1 MIFASHHL
9 SARHALSL
17 RLWSWLE
24 LIDLAFSSLPSLTP
38 AEQPDKG
45 EAECIGHHRLF
56 AGELWESQG
65 WKGVIKAISGPK
77 WGNWGQPSSRDA
89 HKLTW
94 RWRSRALRWIPG
106 FLCTFT
112 QTFHPLAVSCL
123 PPRKRLCL
131 EQVNAFLLSSAEPI
145 NLPDS
150 EVECEDD
157 ELGNQTE
164 PSWIQTPP
172 LTPMGSHQPI

>member
-65 WKGVIKAISGPK
+65 WKG
-77 WGNWGQPSSRDA
+77 SSRLSQGPDEETEA
-89 HKLTW
+89 SQAAVTHT
-94 RWRSRALRWIPG
+94 RSHGDGGAELWGG
-106 FLCTFT
+106 FLVFCPPFP
-112 QTFHPLAVSCL
+112 QIFHPMVVSCL
-123 PPRKRLCL
+123 PPRKKLCL

-150 EVECEDD
+150 EVEREDD